1 MKENKEV
8 EEYTKQDTKQ
18 DSNRANVLSV
28 DMGAY
33 FHMAIVAI
41 GAILLAGAFSVFII
55 WVWQAV
61 LYKESLM
68 TWGDI
73 MLEFLMYEVPLIIAL
88 LAVGLFLI
96 FTKRVFQFDPDTKE
110 SRFLC
115 RFYQWEWGKWQPLVL
130 EGYCLAFQRYGQ
142 SYNYNYGG
150 IYKKNIF
157 EYVYDLRLVGH
168 DGKYKSIVSASDFQ
182 AVAQILLMGRKMGE
196 VYGLPFNDYV
206 MDLIRKQYRN
216 AKSGGII

>member
-55 WVWQAV
+55 WLWQAV

-68 TWGDI
+68 TWGI
-73 MLEFLMYEVPLIIAL
+73 SCLNFSCM
-88 LAVGLFLI
+88 
-96 FTKRVFQFDPDTKE
+96 K
-110 SRFLC
+110 C
-115 RFYQWEWGKWQPLVL
+115 RL
-130 EGYCLAFQRYGQ
+130 
-142 SYNYNYGG
+142 
-150 IYKKNIF
+150 
-157 EYVYDLRLVGH
+157 
-168 DGKYKSIVSASDFQ
+168 
-182 AVAQILLMGRKMGE
+182 
-196 VYGLPFNDYV
+196 
-206 MDLIRKQYRN
+206 
-216 AKSGGII
+216 

>member
-1 MKENKEV
+1 MKVNKVLEVNENSERIR
-8 EEYTKQDTKQ
+8 E
-18 DSNRANVLSV
+18 NIFSV

-55 WVWQAV
+55 WLWQAV

-68 TWGDI
+68 TWGEI
-73 MLEFLMYEVPLIIAL
+73 MLEFVMYEVPLML
-88 LAVGLFLI
+88 LLVAVGLFLV
-96 FTKRVFQFDPDTKE
+96 FTKRIYQFDPDAKE
-110 SRFLC
+110 SRVLC
-115 RFYQWEWGKWQPLVL
+115 RFYQWEWGKWEPLVL

-216 AKSGGII
+216 AKSGGIV

>member
-1 MKENKEV
+1 MKVNKVLEVNENSERIR
-8 EEYTKQDTKQ
+8 E
-18 DSNRANVLSV
+18 NIFSV

-55 WVWQAV
+55 WLWQAV

-68 TWGDI
+68 TWGEI
-73 MLEFLMYEVPLIIAL
+73 MLEFVMYEVPLML
-88 LAVGLFLI
+88 LLVAVGLFLV
-96 FTKRVFQFDPDTKE
+96 FTKRIYQFDPDAKE
-110 SRFLC
+110 SRVLC
-115 RFYQWEWGKWQPLVL
+115 RFYQWEWGKWEPLVL

-196 VYGLPFNDYV
+196 IYGLPFNDYV

-216 AKSGGII
+216 AKSGGVI